1 MFFEF
6 DRLNEFMNAIADV
19 KCKKYYYVIEL
30 EDYAI
35 VRAIAQSTKNTYAI
49 EIIVDY
55 EKLENTLNLLDV
67 NGFIKTKTIK
77 GWEG

>member
-6 DRLNEFMNAIADV
+6 DRLEEFISAIADV

-35 VRAIAQSTKNTYAI
+35 VRAMAQSTKNTYAI
-49 EIIVDY
+49 EIVTDY
-55 EKLENTLNLLDV
+55 EKLEGILNLLDK
-67 NGFIKTKTIK
+67 NSFIKTKTIK